1 VPGRNTPPRC
11 LSSVHKFMRAEKHFL
26 IWEVLTTKPNF
37 QARSWS
43 ATRWTRQRPGHLH
56 RPRFQTMIMRKIDPI
71 MSYDHRIDSV
81 DEYSENR
88 GRPMNCGEHTCKI
101 ISVGSP
107 TEKSI
112 NVVYEGQSVPCHVRS
127 VLVRFADVN
136 DTSQTVVDFITLP
149 EADDWNAT
157 RYFCGVAKPGDRL
170 PNYAMRKAVHFL
182 SKLGFPLVDG
192 QFPEEAWDPENWLYL
207 DVVLTAQ
214 PQRPKATNASQVMD
228 GVGAAQESR
237 IEVKLFSYRP
247 TKAGLLRQ
255 QQRTSSKSVTETD
268 DDNDSDVPF

>member
-1 VPGRNTPPRC
+1 VN
-11 LSSVHKFMRAEKHFL
+11 
-26 IWEVLTTKPNF
+26 
-37 QARSWS
+37 
-43 ATRWTRQRPGHLH
+43 
-56 RPRFQTMIMRKIDPI
+56 
-71 MSYDHRIDSV
+71 YDYRIDDV
-81 DEYSENR
+81 EKYSENR
-88 GRPMNCGEHTCKI
+88 GSPMRCGEHTCKI
-101 ISVGSP
+101 VSVGDPKGKSISV
-107 TEKSI
+107 
-112 NVVYEGQSVPCHVRS
+112 VYQGQSETCYVRS

-136 DTSQTVVDFITLP
+136 DPSQTVVDFITLP
-149 EADDWNAT
+149 ESDGWNAE
-157 RYFCGVAKPGDRL
+157 RYFCGLSKPGDRL

-192 QFPEEAWDPENWLYL
+192 QFPEEAWDPENWLNL

-214 PQRPKATNASQVMD
+214 PQRQKATNASQVMD